1 MSELARV
8 SAIRSLWPIDAIAAM
23 AIVVTACAPVPQ
35 VQVNTKD
42 TTRPELTLTSANL
55 LPDLGTGAST
65 PQSNPVT
72 PSEIESVTTFPE
84 TLGFDDALANPEAL
98 VAVKASDP
106 ESGVRGVE
114 ITGQATAWCNSGW
127 RATTPARQVSLTLP
141 SVVTGDISPANGPTA
156 SQPAERLVSMP
167 IRHAALRAACGADVL
182 TDFEVVLQVSARNGA
197 DLQNRSTV
205 RIVRPV
211 SVVVHNMWGPC
222 LIQLAAQGD
231 RNLNGATLCDGLHN
245 QRPGVGPG
253 QLTHLNEQLD
263 RWGRYF
269 ATQDIV
275 ILNEGTNP
283 AWIQRI
289 ALSAPNHS
297 LAYRNTVAILSR
309 WPLDNISDRKTADI
323 CVTDADGT
331 FVCGLASEYVRAN
344 VLTPRGS
351 MDAVSVHWQHRPVPV
366 TSHPSRVAFAQQI
379 VQDILPSRWAVVG
392 GDFNS
397 KSVWI
402 ASPDELA
409 GSSPSETTRTRNAF
423 NSLGGRSMPEVQAIE
438 NVMTNARRE
447 VWETDRT
454 HWSHSFP
461 WPVDH
466 VFTRNN
472 LNAVLYTN
480 DRTSMFGSDHPTL
493 KVILL
498 RR

>member
-8 SAIRSLWPIDAIAAM
+8 TAINSLWPSGAIAAVGILF
-23 AIVVTACAPVPQ
+23 AACAPVPQ
-35 VQVNTKD
+35 VQVNTQD
-42 TTRPELTLTSANL
+42 VTRPELALSSVSL
-55 LPDLGTGAST
+55 LPDLGTGASI

-84 TLGFDDALANPEAL
+84 TSGFDGALANPEAL
-98 VAVKASDP
+98 VAVKAIDR

-114 ITGQATAWCNSGW
+114 IAGQATAWCNSGW
-127 RATTPARQVSLTLP
+127 NATGPARQVSLTLP
-141 SVVTGDISPANGPTA
+141 PVLAGDLAPGNGAAA

-167 IRHAALRAACGADVL
+167 IRHAALRGACGQDVL

-211 SVVVHNMWGPC
+211 SVVVHNLWGPC

-231 RNLNGATLCDGLHN
+231 RNLNGATLCDGQHN
-245 QRPGVGPG
+245 QQPGVGPG

-263 RWGRYF
+263 RWGRHF
-269 ATQDIV
+269 AKQDIV
-275 ILNEGTNP
+275 LLNEATNP

-297 LAYRNTVAILSR
+297 LAYQNTVAILSR
-309 WPLDNISDRKTADI
+309 WPLANISARKTSDI
-323 CVTDADGT
+323 CATDADGT
-331 FVCGLASEYVRAN
+331 FVCGLASEYVRAS

-351 MDAVSVHWQHRPVPV
+351 MDVVSVHWQHRPAPV

-402 ASPDELA
+402 ASPDELVG
-409 GSSPSETTRTRNAF
+409 GSQNETDRLQSAYS
-423 NSLGGRSMPEVQAIE
+423 SLGGRSMPEVEAIE

-454 HWSHSFP
+454 NWSHSFP

-480 DRTSMFGSDHPTL
+480 DRTGVFGSDHPSL
-493 KVILL
+493 RMILL